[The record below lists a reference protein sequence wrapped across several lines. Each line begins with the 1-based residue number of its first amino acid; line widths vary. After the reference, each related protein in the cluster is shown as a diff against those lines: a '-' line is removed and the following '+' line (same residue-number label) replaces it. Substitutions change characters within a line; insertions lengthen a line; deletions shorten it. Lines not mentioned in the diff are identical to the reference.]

1 MCEDLMECF
10 SETMGNNV
18 FRSIFHAVSHEV
30 IMCIAETVKWNLA
43 VEVMRGVEPIIER
56 MNPQSLPESIVGP
69 RITEMICHVEAEML
83 AHLCPPS
90 RNWKDEDPGYN
101 KVVKESSPNIVE
113 MNSCKDCEPV
123 KDLGGV

>member
-1 MCEDLMECF
+1 MECF
-10 SETMGNNV
+10 PEAMGNHV
-18 FRSIFHAVSHEV
+18 FGSVFHAVSHEV
-30 IMCIAETVKWNLA
+30 IMCITETVEWNLA
-43 VEVMRGVEPIIER
+43 VEVMRSMEPIVER
-56 MNPQSLPESIVGP
+56 MNPPSLPESIVCP

-83 AHLCPPS
+83 THLCPPS

-113 MNSCKDCEPV
+113 MDNCKDCEPI